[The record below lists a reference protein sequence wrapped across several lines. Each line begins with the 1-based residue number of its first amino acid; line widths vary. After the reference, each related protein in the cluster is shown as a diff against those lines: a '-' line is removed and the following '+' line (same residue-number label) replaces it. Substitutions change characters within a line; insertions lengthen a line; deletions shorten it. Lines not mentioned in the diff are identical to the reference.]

1 MTLPLWS
8 SGALSGFQPDGS
20 LSSYTKPVF
29 LSLSSTAALLNSSVR
44 SLQGDLH
51 RSGGNTG
58 VTDTQTN
65 QKMETTGVP
74 SHSPPAGGSG
84 QESYHQDIAAE
95 QGGCGKAKVRGH
107 HLLFI
112 PLFLFLFSG
121 WNLDAHSH
129 VLNRRHGGLSYMHMH
144 TLIQLSSGSVK
155 PLVNTCLFSPRR
167 CWVRIR
173 RRR

>member
-8 SGALSGFQPDGS
+8 SGALSSFQPDGS

-29 LSLSSTAALLNSSVR
+29 LLLSSTAALLNSSVR

-95 QGGCGKAKVRGH
+95 QGGCGKAKVRGITSFLFH
-107 HLLFI
+107 CFFFFSLAEIWMHIHMCSTVVTVASHICTCTLLF
-112 PLFLFLFSG
+112 
-121 WNLDAHSH
+121 NYHQA
-129 VLNRRHGGLSYMHMH
+129 V
-144 TLIQLSSGSVK
+144 
-155 PLVNTCLFSPRR
+155 
-167 CWVRIR
+167 
-173 RRR
+173 